1 MNKALPEQM
10 RIHLFCAPDAFMVHS
25 DFFDL
30 SGKVFFAGAVRIGKD
45 SNEGE
50 GHGCQQNE
58 YDCHLLHAPYAIILP
73 PEIDDLSRKVSP
85 WRLALRKDVTYNK
98 YIIIMKRKKGNSD
111 CQRQKTGVLCL
122 Y

>member
-1 MNKALPEQM
+1 
-10 RIHLFCAPDAFMVHS
+10 MVHD

-50 GHGCQQNE
+50 SHGCQQNE
-58 YDCHLLHAPYAIILP
+58 CDCHLLHAPYAIILP

-85 WRLALRKDVTYNK
+85 WRLALRKNVTYNK
-98 YIIIMKRKKGNSD
+98 YIIIVKRKRETLTAKGW
-111 CQRQKTGVLCL
+111 KWLCYVCIEIL
-122 Y
+122 WKGANGR